1 MYVINILK
9 TSISQAFDYV
19 NFFSKEDAGRAIMN
33 LNGLGYENL
42 VSWRG
47 GNCLSKVLVIPDP

>member
-1 MYVINILK
+1 MYVIDILK

-19 NFFSKEDAGRAIMN
+19 NFLSKEDAGRAIMN
-33 LNGLGYENL
+33 LNDLGYENL

-47 GNCLSKVLVIPDP
+47 GNCLSKVLVTLHP